1 MEIRSKIPTIER
13 VSVIPHSFRKTSSS
27 SSSSFIKSPISKKLN
42 SSRIFFNKK

>member
-42 SSRIFFNKK
+42 SGIFFNKK